1 MQGKATH
8 KRQRLV
14 YIDILE
20 GGWITVQWQ
29 CRYALQAQ
37 AYMYSTLSS
46 QWNTYDTFLYNE
58 LPIHSQPLV
67 GRVSHVVIIISEGYR
82 VFHIDSL

>member
-37 AYMYSTLSS
+37 AC
-46 QWNTYDTFLYNE
+46 LY
-58 LPIHSQPLV
+58 
-67 GRVSHVVIIISEGYR
+67 
-82 VFHIDSL
+82 VFPSFIPMEYL